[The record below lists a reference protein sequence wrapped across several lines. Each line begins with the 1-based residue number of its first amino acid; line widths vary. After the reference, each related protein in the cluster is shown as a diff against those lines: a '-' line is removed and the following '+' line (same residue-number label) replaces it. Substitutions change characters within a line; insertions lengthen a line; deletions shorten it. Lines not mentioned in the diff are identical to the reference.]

1 MARTLGIT
9 LRADQW
15 HLYNTGQTGG
25 LPGMDINVL
34 PVWQD
39 YRGEGVRIVV
49 FDTGVDT
56 THPDLVGNYLADKS
70 FEFTTNTV
78 DGSYIHNLPE
88 WHWHGTFVSGLISAD
103 GAGNDLRGV
112 AYESKFASYVNF
124 NGKDAAQAFAMAA
137 DNGFD
142 VMNNSWGSDHAFLE
156 TFHNRPNVLES
167 MTHAVETGR
176 GGLGLNIVVSAGNA
190 YSFVKG
196 YQLIGYEWSGE
207 FPLADANTSSVSN
220 SRFSITV
227 GAVDAAGT
235 YATPWDGLGY
245 TTPGAPVLI
254 SAPGTGVV
262 SSDIQGTGPGTMGP
276 NDFGINAGTSFSA
289 PIVSGVIALMLE
301 ANPLLGYRDVK
312 EILAYSARHNDPEE
326 PSWTVNAAIN
336 HNGGG
341 LLGNYNYGFGVV
353 DATAAVR
360 LAETW
365 HKQSTLA
372 NELSVGDTLTF
383 SSQAI
388 PDGTG
393 ALEYTFELA
402 EGVSIETVELDV
414 WITHAEFG
422 DLVIELIS
430 PDGTASP
437 LLYRT
442 GDGRTTEL
450 VTALLAL
457 DGETRDLTDLQ
468 HTLTSNDFMGESSG
482 GTWTLRISDE
492 KAGNT
497 GSVHGL
503 ALRAYGS
510 EASDDKTY
518 IYTND
523 FADTAAA
530 DSARTLL
537 SNAVGNHTL
546 NLAAV
551 TDAVTV
557 DLSKGQANLVGTDL
571 TISADTRIASVF
583 TGDGDDRVTLSTRG
597 ESISLGRGNDTAIV
611 QAGGKVDGGKGVDRL
626 ILSEA
631 RDHYTVSAA
640 DGVVSL
646 THKAQGDLVTAKDV
660 QFYAFGEAAA
670 EILILTTSALEAQVA
685 RFYDLVLGRAADFEG
700 LAYWAGRADEGTDLA
715 TIASSFSAS
724 SEFATLGGSLAA
736 GDFVNLLY
744 TQMLG
749 RQADG
754 DGAAYWVN
762 QLATGSDRN
771 DIAASFALSAEASSL
786 TIDHVRL
793 IGAAAEVI
801 LA

>member
-15 HLYNTGQTGG
+15 HLYNAGQTGG

-88 WHWHGTFVSGLISAD
+88 WHWHGTFVAGLISAD

-124 NGKDAAQAFAMAA
+124 NGKDAPQAFAMSA

-196 YQLIGYEWSGE
+196 YQAIGYEWSGE

-262 SSDIQGTGPGTMGP
+262 SSDIQGSGPGTMGA

-365 HKQSTLA
+365 QKQSTFA

-383 SSQAI
+383 TPQAI
-388 PDGTG
+388 PDGKG

-430 PDGTASP
+430 PDGTSSP

-450 VTALLAL
+450 VSALLAL
-457 DGETRDLTDLQ
+457 GGETRDLTNLQ
-468 HTLTSNDFMGESSG
+468 HTLTSNDFMGETSG

-492 KAGNT
+492 KVGDT
-497 GSVHGL
+497 GVVHGL
-503 ALRAYGS
+503 GLRAYGS
-510 EASDDKTY
+510 EATQDQTY

-523 FADTAAA
+523 FAMIAALDA
-530 DSARTLL
+530 SRTVLT
-537 SNAVGNHTL
+537 NATGTHTL

-551 TDAVTV
+551 TDAVAV
-557 DLSKGQANLVGTDL
+557 DLSSGAASIAGVDVAIGPDTSIGT
-571 TISADTRIASVF
+571 VF
-583 TGDGDDRVTLSTRG
+583 TGDGADLVTLSSAGGRV
-597 ESISLGRGNDTAIV
+597 SLGRGNDTVNVA
-611 QAGGKVDGGKGVDRL
+611 ASGTVDGGAGFDRIVLSTTSDQFSIIAKGDE
-626 ILSEA
+626 ISLS
-631 RDHYTVSAA
+631 
-640 DGVVSL
+640 
-646 THKAQGDLVTAKDV
+646 HKASGDLITAKDI
-660 QFYAFGEAAA
+660 QYFAFGDAATD
-670 EILILTTSALEAQVA
+670 ILILTASAVEAQLA
-685 RFYDLVLGRAADFEG
+685 RFYDLVLGRAADFDG
-700 LAYWAGRADEGTDLA
+700 LAYWVGRAAEGASLGS
-715 TIASSFSAS
+715 IASSFSAS
-724 SEFATLGGSLAA
+724 SEFGTVGAQLGTQ
-736 GDFVNLLY
+736 DFVELLY
-744 TQMLG
+744 TQMFG
-749 RQADG
+749 RNADAS
-754 DGAAYWVN
+754 GAQYWVGRIE
-762 QLATGSDRN
+762 AGIDRN
-771 DIAASFALSAEASSL
+771 EVAASFALSDEAGRL
-786 TIDHVRL
+786 DIGHVRL
-793 IGAAAEVI
+793 IGSAEELVI
-801 LA
+801 D